1 MKAKK
6 QLLGFTAAS
15 LSLTAAFVA
24 GGAPI
29 PYYNLY
35 AQQLG
40 AGNGVMSMVTVVY
53 FCGTVLALLFLPRLT
68 NYWGRK
74 RAIYLTLAFGVAGCL
89 LFADVSS
96 EWRMLLAKFVQGLC
110 CGLASSTV
118 AAFIIDNEP
127 RRYKGLAAVI
137 IGAAPNVGLPIGA
150 MGAGVL
156 NTAFDSLTLV
166 FIIVALLL
174 LGCGALIFASEETI
188 THPLKG
194 AWKSLVPQIK
204 MTPHVRRL
212 LPAAACAFAGTW
224 AVGGFY
230 QSYSAAIGVQELG
243 VDSTFIASLIYVS
256 FIVPVIFGAII
267 TRGRDKFAM
276 QRWSMIVF
284 FVGVCGSLFAMHI
297 KSLWL
302 FMFFNAVSGAADGA
316 AFTSSMAGILEG
328 TGLNERAGVLS
339 LIYIVAYGGAALP
352 NLIVSR
358 IADYFTLFELT
369 AGYAVFTAAMVAIML
384 LTARRSYYYMD

>member
-1 MKAKK
+1 M
-6 QLLGFTAAS
+6 
-15 LSLTAAFVA
+15 
-24 GGAPI
+24 
-29 PYYNLY
+29 
-35 AQQLG
+35 
-40 AGNGVMSMVTVVY
+40 Y

-156 NTAFDSLTLV
+156 NTVFDSLTLM
-166 FIIVALLL
+166 FILVALLL

-224 AVGGFY
+224 AV
-230 QSYSAAIGVQELG
+230 
-243 VDSTFIASLIYVS
+243 
-256 FIVPVIFGAII
+256 
-267 TRGRDKFAM
+267 
-276 QRWSMIVF
+276 
-284 FVGVCGSLFAMHI
+284 
-297 KSLWL
+297 
-302 FMFFNAVSGAADGA
+302 
-316 AFTSSMAGILEG
+316 
-328 TGLNERAGVLS
+328 
-339 LIYIVAYGGAALP
+339 ALC
-352 NLIVSR
+352 R
-358 IADYFTLFELT
+358 
-369 AGYAVFTAAMVAIML
+369 
-384 LTARRSYYYMD
+384 

>member
-6 QLLGFTAAS
+6 QLLGFAAAS
-15 LSLTAAFVA
+15 LTLTAAFVA

-40 AGNGVMSMVTVVY
+40 ADNGIMSVVTVVY

-74 RAIYLTLAFGVAGCL
+74 RAIYLTLAFGIAGCL
-89 LFADVSS
+89 LFADVDS
-96 EWRMLLAKFVQGLC
+96 EWRMLVAKFTQGLC

-137 IGAAPNVGLPIGA
+137 IGSAPNVGLPIGA

-156 NTAFDSLTLV
+156 NTASGSLSLV
-166 FIIVALLL
+166 FILVALLL

-204 MTPHVRRL
+204 ITPHVKRL

-243 VDSTFIASLIYVS
+243 VHSTFIASLIYVS
-256 FIVPVIFGAII
+256 FIVPVAFGAIF
-267 TRGRDKFAM
+267 TRGRDKFSV
-276 QRWSMIVF
+276 QRWSMLLF
-284 FVGVCGSLFAMHI
+284 FVGVAGGVFAMHVQ
-297 KSLWL
+297 SLWL
-302 FMFFNAVSGAADGA
+302 FMLFNAIAGAADGA

-352 NLIVSR
+352 NLIVGR
-358 IADYFTLFELT
+358 IAQYFTLFELT
-369 AGYAVFTAAMVAIML
+369 AGYAAFCALMFALVV
-384 LTARRSYYYMD
+384 LTARRKYYYMD